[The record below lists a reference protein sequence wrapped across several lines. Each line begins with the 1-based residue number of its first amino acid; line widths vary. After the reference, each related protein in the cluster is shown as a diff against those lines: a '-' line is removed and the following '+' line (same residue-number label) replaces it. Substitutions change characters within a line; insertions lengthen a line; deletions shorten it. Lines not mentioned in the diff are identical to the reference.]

1 MPGIGKRAE
10 TETNTNT
17 DQTAEIAQ
25 DALMDELS
33 SEEEFSPER
42 SAQLFML
49 EMKTNQLTDR
59 ITNAPETALEK
70 IFTSSKNIVVLR
82 TAAIL
87 SGVSTAASA
96 FMKFA
101 SATNMVDGDIQGPA
115 ENFWSK
121 ALVISVLTGLATW
134 IASEVTRSDTQKTE
148 AKMSRNA

>member
-10 TETNTNT
+10 TEVKVDT
-17 DQTAEIAQ
+17 DQAAEIAQ

-49 EMKTNQLTDR
+49 EMKTNQLTAR

-121 ALVISVLTGLATW
+121 ALAISVLTGLSTW
-134 IASEVTRSDTQKTE
+134 FASEIIRSDAQKTE
-148 AKMSRNA
+148 ARMKRSA

>member
-10 TETNTNT
+10 TETNINTN
-17 DQTAEIAQ
+17 QAPEIAQ
-25 DALMDELS
+25 DALMDEFDSEIENSAGTMELVTLGENVEKLKSTLS
-33 SEEEFSPER
+33 NTSE
-42 SAQLFML
+42 
-49 EMKTNQLTDR
+49 TVLT
-59 ITNAPETALEK
+59 ET
-70 IFTSSKNIVVLR
+70 FTSSKYAPVVLR
-82 TAAIL
+82 GAAIL
-87 SGVSTAASA
+87 SGVSTATSA

-148 AKMSRNA
+148 AKMKRSV